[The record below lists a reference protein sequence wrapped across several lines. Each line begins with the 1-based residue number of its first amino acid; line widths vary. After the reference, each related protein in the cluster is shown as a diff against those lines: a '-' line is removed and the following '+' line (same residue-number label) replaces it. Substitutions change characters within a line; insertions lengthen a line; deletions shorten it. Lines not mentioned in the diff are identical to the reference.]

1 PTSPL
6 SLHDALPI
14 FANIQVAGGA
24 SAGEIGHGSPAI
36 DQIDHL
42 FTVEGKML
50 DIGVGAE
57 SRALATIP
65 VHYDQTFTT
74 GIEDI
79 AVATWCHFVACL
91 VSGRSGNA
99 LNTAPGALQF
109 EFRARLKRRVRCGGG
124 PAGRGGFQ
132 WRAPLCCLSGI

>member
-1 PTSPL
+1 
-6 SLHDALPI
+6 
-14 FANIQVAGGA
+14 
-24 SAGEIGHGSPAI
+24 
-36 DQIDHL
+36 
-42 FTVEGKML
+42 ML

-57 SRALATIP
+57 ARALAAIP

-79 AVATWCHFVACL
+79 AVATWCHFIACL

-124 PAGRGGFQ
+124 PVGRDGFQ
-132 WRAPLCCLSGI
+132 WRTRSEERRVGKECRSRWSASQ